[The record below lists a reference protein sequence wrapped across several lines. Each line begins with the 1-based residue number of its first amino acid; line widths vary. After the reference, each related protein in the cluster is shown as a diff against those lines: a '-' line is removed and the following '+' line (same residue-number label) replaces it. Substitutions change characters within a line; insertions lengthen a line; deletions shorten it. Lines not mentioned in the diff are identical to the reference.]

1 MQRDYELGVILNPDV
16 GEDQTHALVERVTHY
31 VTGND
36 GTVVRVNAWGRRHM
50 AYPIQRHRDGLYY
63 WFDLILPPTAVA
75 DLERSLR
82 VNEDVIR
89 HLLKTRDPRVVVQ
102 TRQREAEA
110 EAHAQA
116 RAAAQAEEHAAAQ
129 ARAEAQAAA
138 TEAAASEAAATEAA
152 APEAAAPEAAAEPVA
167 AAEGA
172 APEAGDAP
180 ATGDAPAAAEDGETE
195 VATAVAEAED

>member
-1 MQRDYELGVILNPDV
+1 MQRDYELGVILNPDA
-16 GEDQTHALVERVTHY
+16 GEDQTRTLVDRVTHY

-50 AYPIQRHRDGLYY
+50 AYPIQHHRDGLYY

-75 DLERSLR
+75 ELERSLR

-89 HLLKTRDPRVVVQ
+89 HLLKSRDPRVVVQ
-102 TRQREAEA
+102 ARQREAEA

-129 ARAEAQAAA
+129 ARAEA
-138 TEAAASEAAATEAA
+138 EAAAAAERAAAL
-152 APEAAAPEAAAEPVA
+152 PES
-167 AAEGA
+167 
-172 APEAGDAP
+172 GDTAS
-180 ATGDAPAAAEDGETE
+180 ADEAPAAVEDGETE
-195 VATAVAEAED
+195 VATAVAEAES

>member
-16 GEDQTHALVERVTHY
+16 GEDQTRALVDRVTNY

-50 AYPIQRHRDGLYY
+50 AYPIERHRDGLYY
-63 WFDLILPPTAVA
+63 WFDLMLPPTAVA

-102 TRQREAEA
+102 ARQREAEA
-110 EAHAQA
+110 DAHAQA
-116 RAAAQAEEHAAAQ
+116 RAAQAEEHAAAQ
-129 ARAEAQAAA
+129 ARAASEAPTAEA
-138 TEAAASEAAATEAA
+138 TEAAPAATASEV
-152 APEAAAPEAAAEPVA
+152 PEAAPAAEAEAASA
-167 AAEGA
+167 AAS
-172 APEAGDAP
+172 
-180 ATGDAPAAAEDGETE
+180 AESDGETE
-195 VATAVAEAED
+195 SATPDAEAES